1 MQNIFLTGP
10 KHSGKTSA
18 GRALSAVCSGGF
30 IDLDELIAERT
41 GKSPRALFREGPAV
55 FRQAEA
61 GALAALVESP
71 PAAPYIVAAG
81 GGIIDNSDALALLEK
96 TGTLLPVYL
105 HISADTAWKRISAA
119 GELPPFLNTEN
130 PRETHR
136 ALHER
141 RAAAYRKLARLIIE
155 AEGKS
160 PETIAREILQQ
171 MARQCAPSTGSETG

>member
-30 IDLDELIAERT
+30 IDLDELIAERS
-41 GKSPRALFREGPAV
+41 GKSPRALFREDPAV
-55 FRQAEA
+55 FRRAEA
-61 GALAALVESP
+61 GALAALIESP

-81 GGIIDNSDALALLEK
+81 GGIIDNGDALALLEK
-96 TGTLLPVYL
+96 KQIFLPVYL
-105 HISADTAWKRISAA
+105 HLSADTAWERISAA
-119 GELPPFLNTEN
+119 GELPPFLNTGN

-141 RAAAYRKLARLIIE
+141 RAAYRKLARLIIE

-160 PETIAREILQQ
+160 PEAIAREILQKTNPEILP
-171 MARQCAPSTGSETG
+171 RSTG